1 MTRARGRGTVA
12 IVALKSLRRL
22 EPVVIDR
29 VLAAVLAVAV
39 SLEVALTSSFED
51 RVGVWL
57 PAGLVMA
64 LAIAWR
70 RRHPLAV
77 AVLVTGAD
85 GVAGFLSGPPTS
97 VAIVVAWIAAL
108 YGLAVWASRA
118 AFVAGTVWTVGTI
131 VLVGQSP
138 EASPEETQV
147 WLVATVVALP
157 LVRLVVRRRELRAED
172 LLRRAELL
180 EREQELRARE
190 AAVEERARIAREL
203 HDIVGH
209 SVSVMV
215 VQAGAERRVLPP
227 GLDSTRDALVQIEQT
242 GRQALAEMRR
252 LLGMLRRR
260 DEPPELAPPPGLARL
275 ETLVDGVREAG
286 LPVELRSEGDPVPLP
301 PGLDLTAYRIVQ
313 EGLTNILKH
322 AGRARAQVLLRYEE
336 RELQIEIADDGAGPS
351 ASDLDG
357 HGLAGIRERVL
368 LHGGDFE
375 ARARNG
381 RGFTVRVRLPLGA

>member
-12 IVALKSLRRL
+12 IVAPKSLRRL
-22 EPVVIDR
+22 DPVVIDR
-29 VLAAVLAVAV
+29 MLAAVLAVAV
-39 SLEVALTSSFED
+39 LLEVALTSSFED

-138 EASPEETQV
+138 EALPEETQV
-147 WLVATVVALP
+147 WLVATVVALL

-172 LLRRAELL
+172 LVRRAELL

-286 LPVELRSEGDPVPLP
+286 LPVELRSEGDPVQLQ

-357 HGLAGIRERVL
+357 HGLAGIRERVA